1 MTATPTGPERA
12 RQKKQRL
19 RELIDRAT
27 LGASNP
33 YPDHLGWVYA
43 YGLLRELLIYSAEN
57 QMEVW
62 QHLEKMDRKATT
74 AKQSRARR
82 SQTRK

>member
-19 RELIDRAT
+19 RDLIDRAT

-33 YPDHLGWVYA
+33 YTDHLGWVYA

-62 QHLEKMDRKATT
+62 QHLEKMERRG

-82 SQTRK
+82 SRTRK